1 MDNQHK
7 LIKGYRELNEQEIA
21 LINEIKTVAE
31 QVGALVAKV
40 HDMNDFAYDH
50 TVASLDAREHAR
62 VFIEDAKLR
71 LQIGFMELTRA
82 IAKSTTF

>member
-1 MDNQHK
+1 MDNQNK

-31 QVGALVAKV
+31 QVGALVVKV
-40 HDMNDFAYDH
+40 HDVNE
-50 TVASLDAREHAR
+50 ASYGPGVQGMDAREDAR
-62 VFIEDAKLR
+62 VFIKDAKLK

-82 IAKSTTF
+82 IAKPTTF